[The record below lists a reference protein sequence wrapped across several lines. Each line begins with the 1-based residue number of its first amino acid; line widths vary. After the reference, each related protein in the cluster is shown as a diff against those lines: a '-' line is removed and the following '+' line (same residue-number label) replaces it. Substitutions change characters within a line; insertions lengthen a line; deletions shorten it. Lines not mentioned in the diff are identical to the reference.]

1 MAQLNGPDWPDRPGR
16 WQRLCYTLRRLKTPQ
31 PTLTAKAERNADGGP
46 MQSTQIV
53 PPNTKQASH
62 RQVTILREIVETL
75 VLTALVFLAV
85 HSSVVYTPIRGPSMQ
100 PGLQPDQGV
109 IVNQLAYFFG
119 APQRGD
125 VIVFH
130 PPVNPS
136 EEYIK
141 RIIAIPGD
149 TISLTDTAVK
159 VNDVQLKEP
168 YVNPADTGP
177 NENGQVI
184 PPTKL
189 NPGEYWVM
197 GDNRGNSIDSRAF
210 GMVPRQNIVG
220 KAEMVIWPPTAI
232 HRISTYSEVFVGVGK

>member
-1 MAQLNGPDWPDRPGR
+1 
-16 WQRLCYTLRRLKTPQ
+16 
-31 PTLTAKAERNADGGP
+31 

-53 PPNTKQASH
+53 PPNTKQVSQ
-62 RQVTILREIVETL
+62 RQMALLREVVETL
-75 VLTALVFLAV
+75 LLTALVFLAV
-85 HSSVVYTPIRGPSMQ
+85 RGAVQYTPIHGPSME
-100 PGLQPDQGV
+100 PGLQSEQGV

-130 PPVNPS
+130 PPISPS

-149 TISLTDTAVK
+149 TIALTDTSVT
-159 VNDVQLKEP
+159 VNDVDLKEP

-189 NPGEYWVM
+189 GPGEYWVM
-197 GDNRGNSIDSRAF
+197 GDNRGDSIDSRAF
-210 GMVPRQNIVG
+210 GAVPRQNIVG
-220 KAEMVIWPPTAI
+220 KAEMVVWPLTAI
-232 HRISTYSEVFVGVGK
+232 HRIPTYSEVFVGVGK

>member
-1 MAQLNGPDWPDRPGR
+1 VQS
-16 WQRLCYTLRRLKTPQ
+16 TQ
-31 PTLTAKAERNADGGP
+31 P
-46 MQSTQIV
+46 STQIV
-53 PPNTKQASH
+53 PPNTKQASQ
-62 RQVTILREIVETL
+62 RQMALLREVVETL
-75 VLTALVFLAV
+75 LLTALVFLAV
-85 HSSVVYTPIRGPSMQ
+85 RGAVQYTPIHGPSME
-100 PGLQPDQGV
+100 PGLQSEQGV

-130 PPVNPS
+130 PPISPS

-149 TISLTDTAVK
+149 TIALTDTTVT
-159 VNDVQLKEP
+159 VNGVDLKEP

-189 NPGEYWVM
+189 GPGEYWVM
-197 GDNRGNSIDSRAF
+197 GDNRGDSIDSRAF
-210 GMVPRQNIVG
+210 GAVPRQNIVG
-220 KAEMVIWPPTAI
+220 KAEMVVWPLTAI
-232 HRISTYSEVFVGVGK
+232 HRIPTYSEVFVGVGK

>member
-1 MAQLNGPDWPDRPGR
+1 
-16 WQRLCYTLRRLKTPQ
+16 
-31 PTLTAKAERNADGGP
+31 

-53 PPNTKQASH
+53 PPNTKQASQ
-62 RQVTILREIVETL
+62 RQMALLREVVETL
-75 VLTALVFLAV
+75 LLTALVFLAV
-85 HSSVVYTPIRGPSMQ
+85 RGAVQYTPIHGPSMM
-100 PGLQPDQGV
+100 PGLQSEQGV

-130 PPVNPS
+130 PPISPS

-149 TISLTDTAVK
+149 TIALTDTSVT
-159 VNDVQLKEP
+159 VNGVDLKEP

-189 NPGEYWVM
+189 GPGEYWVM
-197 GDNRGNSIDSRAF
+197 GDNRGDSIDSRAF
-210 GMVPRQNIVG
+210 GAVPRQNIVG
-220 KAEMVIWPPTAI
+220 KAEMVVWPLTAI
-232 HRISTYSEVFVGVGK
+232 HRIPTYSEVFVGVGK

>member
-1 MAQLNGPDWPDRPGR
+1 V
-16 WQRLCYTLRRLKTPQ
+16 
-31 PTLTAKAERNADGGP
+31 
-46 MQSTQIV
+46 QSTQIV

-62 RQVTILREIVETL
+62 RQLALLREIVETL
-75 VLTALVFLAV
+75 LLTALVYLAV
-85 HSSVVYTPIRGPSMQ
+85 RGAVQYTPIHGPSMQ
-100 PGLQPDQGV
+100 PGLSSDQAV

-130 PPVNPS
+130 PPISPS

-149 TISLTDTAVK
+149 TITLTDTTVT
-159 VNDVQLKEP
+159 VNGTDLKEP

-189 NPGEYWVM
+189 GPGEYWVM
-197 GDNRGNSIDSRAF
+197 GDNRGDSIDSRAF
-210 GMVPRQNIVG
+210 GAVPRQNIVG

-232 HRISTYSEVFVGVGK
+232 HRIPTYSEVFVGVGK

>member
-1 MAQLNGPDWPDRPGR
+1 MQS
-16 WQRLCYTLRRLKTPQ
+16 TQ
-31 PTLTAKAERNADGGP
+31 P
-46 MQSTQIV
+46 STQIV
-53 PPNTKQASH
+53 PPNTKQASQ
-62 RQVTILREIVETL
+62 RQTALLREVVETL
-75 VLTALVFLAV
+75 LLTALVFLAV
-85 HSSVVYTPIRGPSMQ
+85 RGAVQYTPIHGPSMM
-100 PGLQPDQGV
+100 PGLQSEQGV

-130 PPVNPS
+130 PPISPS

-149 TISLTDTAVK
+149 TIALTDTSVT
-159 VNDVQLKEP
+159 VNGVDLKEP

-189 NPGEYWVM
+189 GPGEYWVM
-197 GDNRGNSIDSRAF
+197 GDNRGDSIDSRAF
-210 GMVPRQNIVG
+210 GAVPRQNIVG
-220 KAEMVIWPPTAI
+220 KAEMVVWPLTAI
-232 HRISTYSEVFVGVGK
+232 HRIPTYSEVFVGVGK

>member
-1 MAQLNGPDWPDRPGR
+1 V
-16 WQRLCYTLRRLKTPQ
+16 
-31 PTLTAKAERNADGGP
+31 
-46 MQSTQIV
+46 QSTQIV
-53 PPNTKQASH
+53 PPNTKQASQ
-62 RQVTILREIVETL
+62 RQMALLREVVETL
-75 VLTALVFLAV
+75 LLTALVFLAV
-85 HSSVVYTPIRGPSMQ
+85 RGAVQYTPIHGPSME
-100 PGLQPDQGV
+100 PGLQSEQGV

-130 PPVNPS
+130 PPISPS

-149 TISLTDTAVK
+149 TIALTDTSVT
-159 VNDVQLKEP
+159 VNSVDLKEP

-189 NPGEYWVM
+189 GPGEYWVM
-197 GDNRGNSIDSRAF
+197 GDNRGDSIDSRAF
-210 GMVPRQNIVG
+210 GAVPRQNIVG
-220 KAEMVIWPPTAI
+220 KAEMVVWPLTAI
-232 HRISTYSEVFVGVGK
+232 HRIPTYSEVFVGVGK

>member
-1 MAQLNGPDWPDRPGR
+1 V
-16 WQRLCYTLRRLKTPQ
+16 
-31 PTLTAKAERNADGGP
+31 
-46 MQSTQIV
+46 QSTQIV

-62 RQVTILREIVETL
+62 RQMALLREIVETL
-75 VLTALVFLAV
+75 LLTALVYLAV
-85 HSSVVYTPIRGPSMQ
+85 RGAVQYTPIHGPSMQ
-100 PGLQPDQGV
+100 PSLSSDQAV
-109 IVNQLAYFFG
+109 IVNQLAYLFG

-130 PPVNPS
+130 PPISPS

-149 TISLTDTAVK
+149 TIALTDTTVT
-159 VNDVQLKEP
+159 VNGAQLSEP

-189 NPGEYWVM
+189 GPGEYWVM
-197 GDNRGNSIDSRAF
+197 GDNRGNSIDSRSF
-210 GMVPRQNIVG
+210 GFVPRQNIIG
-220 KAEMVIWPPTAI
+220 KAEMVLWPLTAI
-232 HRISTYSEVFVGVGK
+232 HRIPTYSEVFVGVGK

>member
-1 MAQLNGPDWPDRPGR
+1 VQS
-16 WQRLCYTLRRLKTPQ
+16 TQ
-31 PTLTAKAERNADGGP
+31 P
-46 MQSTQIV
+46 STQIV
-53 PPNTKQASH
+53 PPNTKQASQ
-62 RQVTILREIVETL
+62 RQMALLREVVETL
-75 VLTALVFLAV
+75 LLTALVFLAV
-85 HSSVVYTPIRGPSMQ
+85 RGAVQYTPIHGPSME
-100 PGLQPDQGV
+100 PGLQSEQGV

-130 PPVNPS
+130 PPISPS

-149 TISLTDTAVK
+149 TIALTDTSVT
-159 VNDVQLKEP
+159 VNDVDLKEP

-189 NPGEYWVM
+189 GPGEYWVM
-197 GDNRGNSIDSRAF
+197 GDNRGDSIDSRAF
-210 GMVPRQNIVG
+210 GAVPRQNIVG
-220 KAEMVIWPPTAI
+220 KAEMVVWPLTAI
-232 HRISTYSEVFVGVGK
+232 HRIPTYSEVFVGVGK

>member
-1 MAQLNGPDWPDRPGR
+1 
-16 WQRLCYTLRRLKTPQ
+16 
-31 PTLTAKAERNADGGP
+31 

-53 PPNTKQASH
+53 PPNTKQASQ
-62 RQVTILREIVETL
+62 RQMALLREVVETL
-75 VLTALVFLAV
+75 LLTALVFLAV
-85 HSSVVYTPIRGPSMQ
+85 RGAVQYTPIHGPSME
-100 PGLQPDQGV
+100 PGLQSEQGV

-130 PPVNPS
+130 PPISPS

-149 TISLTDTAVK
+149 TIALTDTSVT
-159 VNDVQLKEP
+159 VNGVELKEP

-189 NPGEYWVM
+189 GPGEYWVM
-197 GDNRGNSIDSRAF
+197 GDNRGDSIDSRAF
-210 GMVPRQNIVG
+210 GAVPRQNIVG
-220 KAEMVIWPPTAI
+220 KAEMVIWPLTTI
-232 HRISTYSEVFVGVGK
+232 HRIPTYSEVFVGVGK

>member
-1 MAQLNGPDWPDRPGR
+1 MQS
-16 WQRLCYTLRRLKTPQ
+16 TQ
-31 PTLTAKAERNADGGP
+31 P
-46 MQSTQIV
+46 STQIV
-53 PPNTKQASH
+53 PPNTKQASQ
-62 RQVTILREIVETL
+62 RQMALLREVVETL
-75 VLTALVFLAV
+75 LLTALVFLAV
-85 HSSVVYTPIRGPSMQ
+85 RGAVQYTPIHGPSME
-100 PGLQPDQGV
+100 PGLQSEQGV

-130 PPVNPS
+130 PPISPS

-149 TISLTDTAVK
+149 TIALTDTSVT
-159 VNDVQLKEP
+159 VNGVDLKEP

-189 NPGEYWVM
+189 GPGEYWVM
-197 GDNRGNSIDSRAF
+197 GDNRGDSIDSRAF
-210 GMVPRQNIVG
+210 GAVPRQNIVG
-220 KAEMVIWPPTAI
+220 KAEMVVWPLTAI
-232 HRISTYSEVFVGVGK
+232 HRIPTYSEVFVGVGK

>member
-1 MAQLNGPDWPDRPGR
+1 
-16 WQRLCYTLRRLKTPQ
+16 
-31 PTLTAKAERNADGGP
+31 

-53 PPNTKQASH
+53 PPNTKQASQ
-62 RQVTILREIVETL
+62 RQMALLREVVETL
-75 VLTALVFLAV
+75 LLTALVFLAV
-85 HSSVVYTPIRGPSMQ
+85 RGAVQYTPIHGPSME
-100 PGLQPDQGV
+100 PGLQSEQGV

-130 PPVNPS
+130 PPISPS

-149 TISLTDTAVK
+149 TIALTDTSVT
-159 VNDVQLKEP
+159 VNGVELKEP

-189 NPGEYWVM
+189 GPGEYWVM
-197 GDNRGNSIDSRAF
+197 GDNRGDSIDSRAF
-210 GMVPRQNIVG
+210 GAVPRQNIVG
-220 KAEMVIWPPTAI
+220 KAEMVIWPLTTI
-232 HRISTYSEVFVGVGK
+232 HRIPTYSEVFVGVGI

>member
-1 MAQLNGPDWPDRPGR
+1 MLYSEASQKAAANAERNADAMAERNAD
-16 WQRLCYTLRRLKTPQ
+16 
-31 PTLTAKAERNADGGP
+31 AKAERNADGGP
-46 MQSTQIV
+46 VQSTQIV
-53 PPNTKQASH
+53 PPNTRQASR
-62 RQVTILREIVETL
+62 RQMTILREIVETL
-75 VLTALVFLAV
+75 LLTALVYLAV
-85 HSSVVYTPIRGPSMQ
+85 RGSVQYTPIHGPSME
-100 PGLQPDQGV
+100 PGLRSDQGV
-109 IVNQLAYFFG
+109 IVNHLAYIFG

-130 PPVNPS
+130 PPSSPS

-149 TISLTDTAVK
+149 TIALTDTAVT
-159 VNDVQLKEP
+159 VNGVQLKEP

-189 NPGEYWVM
+189 GPGEYWVM

-210 GMVPRQNIVG
+210 GATPRQNIVG

-232 HRISTYSEVFVGVGK
+232 HRIPTYSEVFVGVGK

>member
-1 MAQLNGPDWPDRPGR
+1 
-16 WQRLCYTLRRLKTPQ
+16 
-31 PTLTAKAERNADGGP
+31 

-53 PPNTKQASH
+53 PPNTKQASI
-62 RQVTILREIVETL
+62 RQTALLREVVETL
-75 VLTALVFLAV
+75 LLTALVFLAV
-85 HSSVVYTPIRGPSMQ
+85 RGAVQYTPIHGPSML
-100 PGLQPDQGV
+100 PGLQSEQGV
-109 IVNQLAYFFG
+109 IVNKLAYFFG

-130 PPVNPS
+130 PPISPN

-149 TISLTDTAVK
+149 TVALTDTAVT
-159 VNDVQLKEP
+159 VNGVQLKEP

-189 NPGEYWVM
+189 DPGEYWVM
-197 GDNRGNSIDSRAF
+197 GDNRGDSVDSRSF
-210 GMVPRQNIVG
+210 GGVPRQNIIG
-220 KAEMVIWPPTAI
+220 KAEMVVWPPNAI
-232 HRISTYSEVFVGVGK
+232 HRIPTYSEVFVGVGK

>member
-1 MAQLNGPDWPDRPGR
+1 MAL
-16 WQRLCYTLRRLKTPQ
+16 
-31 PTLTAKAERNADGGP
+31 
-46 MQSTQIV
+46 
-53 PPNTKQASH
+53 
-62 RQVTILREIVETL
+62 LREVVETL
-75 VLTALVFLAV
+75 LLTALVFLAV
-85 HSSVVYTPIRGPSMQ
+85 RGAVQYTPIHGPSME
-100 PGLQPDQGV
+100 PGLQSEQGV

-130 PPVNPS
+130 PPISPS

-149 TISLTDTAVK
+149 TIALTDTSVT
-159 VNDVQLKEP
+159 VNGVELKEP

-189 NPGEYWVM
+189 GPGEYWVM
-197 GDNRGNSIDSRAF
+197 GDNRGDSIDSRAF
-210 GMVPRQNIVG
+210 GAVPRQNIVG
-220 KAEMVIWPPTAI
+220 KAEMVIWPLTTI
-232 HRISTYSEVFVGVGK
+232 HRIPTYSEVFVGVGI

>member
-1 MAQLNGPDWPDRPGR
+1 MPKP
-16 WQRLCYTLRRLKTPQ
+16 TPR
-31 PTLTAKAERNADGGP
+31 AADGGP
-46 MQSTQIV
+46 VQSTQIV
-53 PPNTKQASH
+53 PPNTKQASQ
-62 RQVTILREIVETL
+62 RQTALLREVVETL
-75 VLTALVFLAV
+75 LLTALVFLAV
-85 HSSVVYTPIRGPSMQ
+85 RGAVQYTPIHGPSME
-100 PGLQPDQGV
+100 PGLQSEQGV

-130 PPVNPS
+130 PPISPS

-149 TISLTDTAVK
+149 TIALTDTTVT
-159 VNDVQLKEP
+159 VNGVDLKEP

-189 NPGEYWVM
+189 GPGEYWVM
-197 GDNRGNSIDSRAF
+197 GDNRGDSIDSRAF
-210 GMVPRQNIVG
+210 GAVPRQNIVG
-220 KAEMVIWPPTAI
+220 KAEMVVWPITAI
-232 HRISTYSEVFVGVGK
+232 HRIPTYSEVFVGVGK

>member
-1 MAQLNGPDWPDRPGR
+1 
-16 WQRLCYTLRRLKTPQ
+16 
-31 PTLTAKAERNADGGP
+31 

-62 RQVTILREIVETL
+62 RQVALLREIVETL
-75 VLTALVFLAV
+75 LLTALVYFAV
-85 HSSVVYTPIRGPSMQ
+85 SGSVQYTPINGPSMQ
-100 PGLQPDQGV
+100 PGLQSEQGV
-109 IVNQLAYFFG
+109 IVNKLAYVFG
-119 APQRGD
+119 APKRGD

-130 PPVNPS
+130 PPVSPS

-149 TISLTDTAVK
+149 TITLTDTTVT
-159 VNDVQLKEP
+159 VNQAQLKEP

-189 NPGEYWVM
+189 GPGEYWVM

-210 GMVPRQNIVG
+210 GAVPRQNIVG
-220 KAEMVIWPPTAI
+220 KAEMVVWPPTAI
-232 HRISTYSEVFVGVGK
+232 HPIPTYGEVFGAVGK

>member
-1 MAQLNGPDWPDRPGR
+1 
-16 WQRLCYTLRRLKTPQ
+16 
-31 PTLTAKAERNADGGP
+31 

-53 PPNTKQASH
+53 PPNTKQASQ
-62 RQVTILREIVETL
+62 RQMALLREVVETL
-75 VLTALVFLAV
+75 LLTALVFLAV
-85 HSSVVYTPIRGPSMQ
+85 RGAVQYTPIHGPSME
-100 PGLQPDQGV
+100 PGLQSEQGV

-130 PPVNPS
+130 PPISPS

-149 TISLTDTAVK
+149 TIALTDTSVT
-159 VNDVQLKEP
+159 VNGVDLKEP

-189 NPGEYWVM
+189 GPGEYWVM
-197 GDNRGNSIDSRAF
+197 GDNRGDSIDSRAF
-210 GMVPRQNIVG
+210 GAVPRQNIVG
-220 KAEMVIWPPTAI
+220 KAEMVVWPLTAI
-232 HRISTYSEVFVGVGK
+232 HRIPTYSEVFVGVGK

>member
-1 MAQLNGPDWPDRPGR
+1 V
-16 WQRLCYTLRRLKTPQ
+16 
-31 PTLTAKAERNADGGP
+31 
-46 MQSTQIV
+46 QSTQIV
-53 PPNTKQASH
+53 PPNTKQASQ
-62 RQVTILREIVETL
+62 RQTALLREVVETL
-75 VLTALVFLAV
+75 LLTALVFLAV
-85 HSSVVYTPIRGPSMQ
+85 RGAVQYTPIHGPSMM
-100 PGLQPDQGV
+100 PGLQSEQGV

-130 PPVNPS
+130 PPISPS

-149 TISLTDTAVK
+149 TIALTDTTVT
-159 VNDVQLKEP
+159 VNGVDLKEP

-189 NPGEYWVM
+189 GPGEYWVM
-197 GDNRGNSIDSRAF
+197 GDNRGDSIDSRAF
-210 GMVPRQNIVG
+210 GAVPRQNIVG
-220 KAEMVIWPPTAI
+220 KAEMVIWPLTAI
-232 HRISTYSEVFVGVGK
+232 HRIPTYSEVFVGVGK

>member
-1 MAQLNGPDWPDRPGR
+1 V
-16 WQRLCYTLRRLKTPQ
+16 
-31 PTLTAKAERNADGGP
+31 
-46 MQSTQIV
+46 QSTQIV
-53 PPNTKQASH
+53 PPNTKQASQ
-62 RQVTILREIVETL
+62 RQTALLREIVETL
-75 VLTALVFLAV
+75 LLTALVFLAV
-85 HSSVVYTPIRGPSMQ
+85 RGAVQYTPIHGPSME
-100 PGLQPDQGV
+100 PGLQSEQGV

-130 PPVNPS
+130 PPISPS

-149 TISLTDTAVK
+149 TIALTDTSVT
-159 VNDVQLKEP
+159 VNGVQLQEP

-189 NPGEYWVM
+189 GPGEYWVM
-197 GDNRGNSIDSRAF
+197 GDNRGDSIDSRAF
-210 GMVPRQNIVG
+210 GAVPRQNIVG
-220 KAEMVIWPPTAI
+220 KAEMVVWPLTAI
-232 HRISTYSEVFVGVGK
+232 HRIPTYSEVFVGVGK